1 MHIIRSAFISGIL
14 LVLMLSGLP
23 DHSFAQRGDSDRVS
37 IEEVFSHGETIPS
50 LRSIL
55 VQKNGQLLGE
65 KYFRDVTPTRAYNI
79 KSASKSVIAL
89 LVGIAIDEGYIDSL
103 DVPISTYFP
112 EYFARDNDPLKKS
125 ITIQDLITM
134 RAGLAST
141 SSPDYGKWVA
151 SRSWI
156 RYALNQPF
164 VEDPG
169 GRMVYSTGST
179 HLLSV
184 IITKATG
191 MSTKRFAE
199 RYLFG
204 PMDIRVGGWDR
215 DPEGYYMGGNNMAL
229 TPADMLKI
237 GQMVLDEGV
246 YNEQRIVS
254 KEWLIESFRTY
265 TFSNFNPYGYGY
277 GWWKQ
282 KVNGYQTIFAWG
294 YGGQYIFII
303 PELDATVVLTSNLLV
318 ANQRRSYKRPVFQ
331 YMERYIIPF
340 LKDPGTLE

>member
-1 MHIIRSAFISGIL
+1 MHIIQSAFISGIL
-14 LVLMLSGLP
+14 LLGILLGIPSQGI
-23 DHSFAQRGDSDRVS
+23 AQTNGDSDR
-37 IEEVFSHGETIPS
+37 IYLDEVFEHGETIPS
-50 LRSIL
+50 LRSVLI
-55 VQKNGQLLGE
+55 QKNGELLGA

-89 LVGIAIDEGYIDSL
+89 LIGIAIDQGFIPSVNE
-103 DVPISTYFP
+103 PITTYFP
-112 EYFARDNDPLKKS
+112 DFFENNDDPLKRS
-125 ITIQDLITM
+125 ITIQDLVTM
-134 RAGLAST
+134 RAGLEST
-141 SSPDYGKWVA
+141 SSPNYGRWVA
-151 SRSWI
+151 SSSWV

-204 PMDIRVGGWDR
+204 PMDISVGGWDR
-215 DPEGYYMGGNNMAL
+215 DPEGYYMGGNNLAL
-229 TPADMLKI
+229 TPANMLKI

-246 YNEQRIVS
+246 YNDQRIVS

-265 TFSNFNPYGYGY
+265 TFSNFNPYAYGY

-282 KVNGYQTIFAWG
+282 KINGYQTIFAWG
-294 YGGQYIFII
+294 FGGQYIFII
-303 PELDATVVLTSNLLV
+303 PELDATVVFSSNLLV
-318 ANQRRSYKRPVFQ
+318 ADQRRRYKRPVFQ
-331 YMERYIIPF
+331 YMEQYIIPF
-340 LKDPGTLE
+340 LRSQPE